1 MKGMEIWK
9 VNVHFIAATFF
20 GVAFFLTTRFLAAA
34 TVFPAAGF
42 LVAVAVFAAAA
53 VVAFLTGVFLATT
66 LVAFVDAVLAA
77 GSKTRLVV
85 RKVRRDDW
93 DWEMF
98 ALDKDA
104 IVEALDSV
112 RAAIRGGRRESIVVR

>member
-1 MKGMEIWK
+1 
-9 VNVHFIAATFF
+9 
-20 GVAFFLTTRFLAAA
+20 LTTRFVAAA
-34 TVFPAAGF
+34 TVFVAAGF
-42 LVAVAVFAAAA
+42 LVFVTVFAAA
-53 VVAFLTGVFLATT
+53 VVAFLTGVFLATA

-93 DWEMF
+93 DWVMF

-104 IVEALDSV
+104 IVCVLNSV
-112 RAAIRGGRRESIVVR
+112 RAAIRDGRRESIVVR